1 MSEEQLSSKYITDKN
16 LSKMIQQHI
25 DYVENYLEKVETIEN
40 EVYKE
45 ISYKQLGSI
54 VLSTIEALLK
64 SFLVEIDLRC
74 KEKMCLEKC
83 DYRFCKENNEIRKIG
98 IRKVI
103 SQLNDPRCFWIN
115 PKYEDEL
122 DFLIE
127 MRNYIHLSKYIE
139 EGNEKLKFDREFVE
153 KLLDYYCEVLDQ
165 FNLNAWYFLNEE
177 KCLKVLDEDGYQST
191 KRFNENERDMFYS
204 QKLALLLE
212 KVYWKKDFEERD
224 IHLIEKLKRKEIKNI
239 DKVLKD
245 SFDLSLFSWK
255 DISDNAD
262 FYHELDRRVDI
273 AWLKEKI
280 KNNKKQKRVDTN
292 NNN

>member
-1 MSEEQLSSKYITDKN
+1 MSEEKLSSKYITDKN
-16 LSKMIQQHI
+16 LSKMIQQHV
-25 DYVENYLEKVETIEN
+25 DYVENYLERVETIEN
-40 EVYKE
+40 EAYKE

-54 VLSTIEALLK
+54 ALSAIEALLK

-74 KEKMCLEKC
+74 RGKSCLEKC
-83 DYRFCKENNEIRKIG
+83 AYRFYNEDREMSKIG
-98 IRKVI
+98 IREVI
-103 SQLNDPRCFWIN
+103 SQLNDTRCFWIN
-115 PKYEDEL
+115 PKYEEEL
-122 DFLIE
+122 DLLIE

-139 EGNEKLKFDREFVE
+139 ENDEKLKFDKEFVE
-153 KLLDYYCEVLDQ
+153 RLLNYYYEVLGQ
-165 FNLNAWYFLNEE
+165 FNLNKWYFLNEE
-177 KCLKVLDEDGYQST
+177 KCLKVLDEDGYQLT

-204 QKLALLLE
+204 QKLTLLLE
-212 KVYWKKDFEERD
+212 KVYWEKDFDEKD
-224 IHLIEKLKRKEIKNI
+224 FKLIEKLKRHKIKNI

-245 SFDLSLFSWK
+245 SFNSSLFSWK